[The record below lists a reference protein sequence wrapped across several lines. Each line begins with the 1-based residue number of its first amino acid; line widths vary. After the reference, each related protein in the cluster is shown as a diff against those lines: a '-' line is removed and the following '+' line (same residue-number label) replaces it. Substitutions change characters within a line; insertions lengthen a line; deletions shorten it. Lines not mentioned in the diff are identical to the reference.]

1 VTGVERNL
9 LAALLQARFAKFF
22 GGAFP
27 VRAVVLPR
35 VAHCSDVLEFV
46 DWILSCN
53 CDGATQVAAR
63 KGVRDGCSDWFS
75 GEGGGVG
82 SP

>member
-1 VTGVERNL
+1 MTGVERNL

-22 GGAFP
+22 GGAFSR

-35 VAHCSDVLEFV
+35 VAKCSDVLKFV

-53 CDGATQVAAR
+53 CDGAILVAAR
-63 KGVRDGCSDWFS
+63 KGVRHGCSDWFS
-75 GEGGGVG
+75 GKG
-82 SP
+82 